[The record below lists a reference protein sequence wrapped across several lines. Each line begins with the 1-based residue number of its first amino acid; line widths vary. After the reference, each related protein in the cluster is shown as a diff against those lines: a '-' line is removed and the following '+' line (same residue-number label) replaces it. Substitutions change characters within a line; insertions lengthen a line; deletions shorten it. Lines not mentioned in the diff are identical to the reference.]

1 MSGRIFRPKR
11 LNRSRVGRYLQ
22 EGLKFPLCI
31 IIAGVGYGKS
41 TSVKDYLESS
51 TWKRI
56 WLPMRKEKD
65 EVWIWKRLCEQFV
78 ENGFG
83 NEIMAEELPRDDQ
96 SRRRLI
102 DLIKKKI
109 KVPFV
114 LILDDFHKIYNS
126 NFNAMIEDVV
136 NAEIPNFHILIITR
150 RYPDIPYDEWFMK
163 DKCFLIEQ
171 PIMSFTRKDINDF
184 FALNEIFLSDEENE
198 MINEHTEGWTS
209 AIYLMLLSFLQTGTV
224 ENINRIIHMTK
235 TTVFNRLDQ
244 EEKDILAKLSLLDN
258 FSAEQGAYIA
268 EKGNEDFQRILRN
281 SSNSINFIHYDIK
294 SELYRMHNLL
304 RSVAY
309 DELLEENYDISELW
323 TRTGNWMK
331 KTEDTV
337 GAIHCYVRAGKPEV
351 ALQMLEEINIFN
363 EYMKA
368 PEVYQEFFDSIS
380 IEVKAKYLKPYLSY
394 LYNMALLD
402 NYAKADKELSALYQF
417 CRKQFKAAPCRKS
430 KRNYSEVMTMS
441 ANFYFND
448 IDKMESEL
456 DKVYNLWDG
465 EEYHSEILDNSYT
478 ALYNVPEVLYI
489 YYKKAGSLQENKEKI
504 KSLSRKYLNL
514 IKFLDAGW
522 DWMVDG
528 EYKYVTG
535 DIDEAMKYSSIAF
548 EKALYQKDI
557 RAIIAVGGL
566 RLRCCIYLGER
577 DKFTETYKEMQSFT
591 ESINLNIINFNY
603 NLIKEYI
610 ELCIGRGSTEEEW
623 IEKEK
628 ITLNNVHKF
637 AQCGALSYG
646 KILCRDK
653 KYVQLESLAENL
665 LQTEGADNFYGMQIR
680 GKVFLSIAIKHLFG
694 MELAKKELA
703 ETIELARPDGI
714 ISIFM
719 EMSDELMDILKE
731 LDSNDAYI
739 KKIIMHCKRYREGLR
754 VVQSSNGRQGK
765 AMLLTAREY
774 EMMNLVKR
782 GYTNAEISNELHVA
796 VVTVE
801 KILSGIYRKLKV
813 PNRQGALRVLQDV
826 L

>member
-31 IIAGVGYGKS
+31 MIAGVGYGKS

-65 EVWIWKRLCEQFV
+65 EVWIWKRLCEQFA

-83 NEIMAEELPRDDQ
+83 DEIMAEELPKDDQ
-96 SRRRLI
+96 SRKRVI

-109 KVPFV
+109 KEPCI
-114 LILDDFHKIYNS
+114 LILDDFHKIHNS

-136 NAEIPNFHILIITR
+136 NAEIPNFHLLIISR

-171 PIMSFTRKDINDF
+171 PVMSFTTKDINNF
-184 FALNEIFLSDEENE
+184 FALNGIDLSNEENE
-198 MINEHTEGWTS
+198 IINEHTEGWTT
-209 AIYLMLLSFLQTGTV
+209 AIYLMLLSYLQTGTV
-224 ENINRIIHMTK
+224 DNINRIIHMTK
-235 TTVFNRLDQ
+235 TTVFSKLEQ
-244 EEKDILAKLSLLDN
+244 EEKDVLAKLSLIDH
-258 FSAEQGAYIA
+258 FSAEQGAYIT
-268 EKGNEDFQRILRN
+268 EKGNEDFQRILRGD
-281 SSNSINFIHYDIK
+281 SNSINFIHYDIR
-294 SELYRMHNLL
+294 SESYRMHYLL

-309 DELLEENYDISELW
+309 DALLEEDYDISELW
-323 TRTGNWMK
+323 TRIGDWMR
-331 KTEDTV
+331 KTEDIV
-337 GAIHCYVRAGKPEV
+337 GAIHCYVRAGKPEFT
-351 ALQMLEEINIFN
+351 LQMLEETDVFN
-363 EYMKA
+363 EYIKA
-368 PEVYQEFFDSIS
+368 SPIYQEFFDGIS
-380 IEVKAKYLKPYLSY
+380 IELKAKYLKPYLSY
-394 LYNMALLD
+394 LYNVALLD
-402 NYAKADKELSALYQF
+402 DQVMAEKELAVLYQF
-417 CRKQFKAAPCRKS
+417 CRKQFKVAPCRKS

-441 ANFYFND
+441 AIFYFND
-448 IDKMESEL
+448 IDKMEAEI
-456 DKVYNLWDG
+456 DKVYSMWAG
-465 EEYHSEILDNSYT
+465 EEYHSEILDNNYT

-489 YYKKAGSLQENKEKI
+489 YYKKAGSLFENTEKV
-504 KSLSRKYLNL
+504 KSLSRKFLNL
-514 IKFLDAGW
+514 IKHMDAGW
-522 DWMVDG
+522 DWMIDG

-557 RAIIAVGGL
+557 RAIISVGGL

-577 DKFTETYKEMQSFT
+577 DKFTETYKEMQNFI
-591 ESINLNIINFNY
+591 ESTNQHGIDFNY
-603 NLIKEYI
+603 SLIKEYI
-610 ELCIGRGSTEEEW
+610 ELCIGRGFTEEEW
-623 IEKEK
+623 LERKQ
-628 ITLNNVHKF
+628 ITRNNIHKS
-637 AQCGALSYG
+637 AQSGVLSYA
-646 KILCRDK
+646 KILYRDK

-665 LQTEGADNFYGMQIR
+665 LHTEGINNFHGLKIR
-680 GKVFLSIAIKHLFG
+680 GKVFHAIAVKHLFG
-694 MELAKKELA
+694 MEMAKKELA
-703 ETIELARPDGI
+703 EAIELARPDAI

-719 EMSDELMDILKE
+719 EMSDELLDILKE

-739 KKIIMHCKRYREGLR
+739 KKIIMHCKKYRDGMR
-754 VVQSSNGRQGK
+754 VVQSTNGRQGK
-765 AMLLTAREY
+765 AMLLTSREY